1 MSPEAWAYLWL
12 VDLRSS
18 ADALSEL
25 DRDERLLQDADCDEL
40 ATTQAPHHSDRL
52 TARRA
57 LRLLIQRSFGRRWQT
72 VPLVR
77 RGRGKPG
84 LTDLEGDFNLSHA
97 GGWAL
102 IVLCS
107 RDGAG
112 VDIESDR
119 PVHLRPQRRQAI
131 EHAALAVARGSPLP
145 EADNARTLQAWVRL
159 EACAK
164 ADGSGIG
171 ALLGA
176 FGIWGGRSR
185 DCASANA
192 GLRSTTT
199 SPPQNLPRV
208 FDVRAPKGCFAAV
221 ALPNGIPLPELRRL
235 PDTLAELR
243 ALRATA
249 NR

>member
-1 MSPEAWAYLWL
+1 MSAEAWANLWL

-18 ADALSEL
+18 ADALSAL
-25 DRDERLLQDADCDEL
+25 DRDERLLQDADRDEL
-40 ATTQAPHHSDRL
+40 AMSPAFHLSDRL

-57 LRLLIQRSFGRRWQT
+57 LRLLIQRTFGRRWQT
-72 VPLVR
+72 QPLVR

-164 ADGSGIG
+164 ADGSGIA

-185 DCASANA
+185 DCVSAND

-199 SPPQNLPRV
+199 VHPQNLPRIY
-208 FDVRAPKGCFAAV
+208 DVRVPKGYFAAV
-221 ALPNGIPLPELRRL
+221 ALPDGIPLPEAQRL

-243 ALRATA
+243 ALRATV
-249 NR
+249 NG